1 MSSVPSFRKKG
12 KVSVWVTVRKP
23 DMKGMDIL
31 KDRCGVEYHDLDN
44 QEVSAVDETLPKAD
58 VEDVLARLSY
68 SSSFLKAALEA
79 AAKKKVT
86 KVYSALAQY
95 DFAYKPGKSR
105 PPVAA
110 EAIQYEVKNM
120 IRKGQVEGIGK
131 GDIRGQVRFV
141 ADLFKVAA

>member
-31 KDRCGVEYHDLDN
+31 KDRCGVEYHDLDD

-79 AAKKKVT
+79 AANKKVT
-86 KVYSALAQY
+86 KVYRALAQY
-95 DFAYKPGKSR
+95 DFAYKPEKAR
-105 PPVAA
+105 PPVA
-110 EAIQYEVKNM
+110 V
-120 IRKGQVEGIGK
+120 
-131 GDIRGQVRFV
+131 DP
-141 ADLFKVAA
+141 LFLGVFGWNDSEDDE